1 MREVAGIAQLV
12 ERQLPKLNTT
22 PDTQGKS
29 AESFGSDPSTPV
41 HDSSE
46 SVGVSGDRGGD
57 QKGRYRPRGI
67 DGPDLLAHL
76 LSEATANGNGCLVPP
91 QKPGAKGY
99 MMTQYRGRRVMTHR
113 LTYQLARG
121 AVANDLH
128 IDHLCRNRAC
138 INPAHLEPVTPRE
151 NVLRGELHTNKD
163 GRCGK
168 CGGPL
173 DSIRKSAS
181 HHGGIRRACKACQR
195 EANRDHYRRNR
206 ERILASKRKPA

>member
-76 LSEATANGNGCLVPP
+76 LSEATANSNGCLVPP
-91 QKPGAKGY
+91 QKPDAKGY
-99 MMTQYRGRRVMTHR
+99 TRTYYHGRQAMTHR
-113 LTYQLARG
+113 LTYQLAHG
-121 AVANDLH
+121 AVANDLQ

-138 INPAHLEPVTPRE
+138 CNPEHLEAVTPRE
-151 NVLRGELHTNKD
+151 NVLRGELHTNL
-163 GRCGK
+163 GERCAKHGT
-168 CGGPL
+168 PL